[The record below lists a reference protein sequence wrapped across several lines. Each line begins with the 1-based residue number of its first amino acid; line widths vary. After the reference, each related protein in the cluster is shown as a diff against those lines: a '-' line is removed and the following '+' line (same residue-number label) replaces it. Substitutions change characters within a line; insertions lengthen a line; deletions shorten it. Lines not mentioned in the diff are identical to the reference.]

1 MSNKAKNMADPKVK
15 ILIVDDDLRLSALL
29 KRYLESHQFLV
40 STVADGS
47 QMDRQIEQHEF
58 HLIVLD
64 LMLPKEDGLS
74 ICSRLRVTGNE
85 VPIIMLTA
93 KGDEID
99 RIIGLEIGADDYLP
113 KPCNPRE
120 LVARIR
126 AVLRRRHVLISQTE
140 FSPNPLLKFGSFILH
155 TDKHELTTLNQTIR
169 LTSCEFAFLHALVT
183 HPNHPLSRE
192 RLMTLARGKDH
203 NVFDRSI
210 DVQISRLRK
219 LLEPDPKKPR
229 YIQTVWGLGY
239 VFVPPVDPMT

>member
-1 MSNKAKNMADPKVK
+1 MEESEVK
-15 ILIVDDDLRLSALL
+15 ILIVDDDVRLSHLL
-29 KRYLESHQFLV
+29 KRYLEEHQFSV
-40 STVADGS
+40 TTVGDSA
-47 QMDRQIEQHEF
+47 QMDRQLELHAF
-58 HLIVLD
+58 HLLVLD

-74 ICSRLRVTGNE
+74 ICRRLRGGGND

-120 LVARIR
+120 LVARIH
-126 AVLRRRHVLISQTE
+126 AILRRRTVTISAND
-140 FSPNPLLKFGSFILH
+140 FNANPLLKFGSFILH
-155 TDKHELTTLNQTIR
+155 TDKHELTTLKDTIR

-192 RLMTLARGKDH
+192 QLMTLARGKDH

-219 LLEPDPKKPR
+219 LLEKDPKKPR
-229 YIQTVWGLGY
+229 YIKTVWGLGY
-239 VFVPPVDPMT
+239 VFVPPSDDNA